1 MFDKD
6 KSGKIDVNEI
16 DAILGD
22 DDMKDIKVSKE

>member
-16 DAILGD
+16 LELLGED
-22 DDMKDIKVSKE
+22 GM